1 MEIRVASHAGF
12 CFGVRRATEAAEAAL
27 SGGGR
32 IYTLGRLIHNDGY
45 IQSLKER
52 GVEEISSDDI
62 DSVCERARGG
72 EKITV
77 VIRAH
82 GEIKENLEK
91 LQRCS
96 AENRCFTLLDC
107 TCPYVN
113 KVRRIAAENSGEGR
127 LFILIGSAEHPE
139 VRGIMSC
146 CKGEGKVFGSALE
159 LERWMRSENAP
170 APGSVRISIAAQT
183 TQKLS
188 EWKKCLKILK
198 KLYTNAEVFDTICNV
213 TEERQTEAEALADE
227 SDAVIVIGSRGS
239 SNTVKLYEICK
250 SKCNS
255 TFLCE
260 DADSLRDLVIPEC
273 NTLSIT
279 AGASTP
285 FSVIQ
290 EVKERMSTETENFSE
305 LLEQTMKTI
314 NPGDIV
320 VGVVTSVSQNE
331 ITLDLG
337 AKTTGVIPHDK
348 LCDDPQAKLDQL
360 FKVGDEVK
368 AKVVRVSDIEGI
380 AVLDKLRVDADANWN
395 DIVAKYESGETVE
408 GKIIECVKGGLIIS
422 INSVRVFIPASLS
435 GVAKSAGADALQ
447 ALVGT
452 VQKVKIIEI
461 KEERKR
467 AFASIR
473 AVLAEERKAKEEAFW
488 AQVEVGQIYEGP
500 VKSLTNY
507 GAFVDLGGVDGMV
520 HTSELSWRR
529 IRHPSEVVSVG
540 DVIKVYVKAL
550 DREKGR
556 ISLGYKTEDTDPWHI
571 FCEKYSVGDTAS
583 VKIVSLMPFG
593 AFAEVVPGADG
604 LIHISQIADHKI
616 AAPADVLKVGD
627 VVDAKITAIDNENRK
642 ISLSIRALLEAD
654 KIAEE
659 EGGSEEAANE
669 ELVYSTDAPAAAVAE
684 TEAEAEAEAETEE

>member
-52 GVEEISSDDI
+52 GVGEISSDDI

-82 GEIKENLEK
+82 GEIKEDLEK

-146 CKGEGKVFGSALE
+146 CRGEGKVFGSALE
-159 LERWMRSENAP
+159 LERWMHSENAP

-290 EVKERMSTETENFSE
+290 EVKERMSTETENFAE

-529 IRHPSEVVSVG
+529 IRHPSEVVNVG

-642 ISLSIRALLEAD
+642 ISLSIRALLEEA
-654 KIAEE
+654 KAAEE
-659 EGGSEEAANE
+659 AGDSEEAADE
-669 ELVYSTDAPAAAVAE
+669 ELVYSTDAPAAAEAE

>member
-1 MEIRVASHAGF
+1 M
-12 CFGVRRATEAAEAAL
+12 
-27 SGGGR
+27 
-32 IYTLGRLIHNDGY
+32 
-45 IQSLKER
+45 
-52 GVEEISSDDI
+52 
-62 DSVCERARGG
+62 
-72 EKITV
+72 
-77 VIRAH
+77 
-82 GEIKENLEK
+82 
-91 LQRCS
+91 
-96 AENRCFTLLDC
+96 
-107 TCPYVN
+107 
-113 KVRRIAAENSGEGR
+113 
-127 LFILIGSAEHPE
+127 
-139 VRGIMSC
+139 
-146 CKGEGKVFGSALE
+146 
-159 LERWMRSENAP
+159 
-170 APGSVRISIAAQT
+170 
-183 TQKLS
+183 
-188 EWKKCLKILK
+188 KILK

-290 EVKERMSTETENFSE
+290 EVKERMSTETENFAE

-408 GKIIECVKGGLIIS
+408 GKIIECVKGGLITS

-571 FCEKYSVGDTAS
+571 FCEKYSVGDTAE

-642 ISLSIRALLEAD
+642 ISLSIRALLEESKA
-654 KIAEE
+654 AEE
-659 EGGSEEAANE
+659 AGDSEEAADE
-669 ELVYSTDAPAAAVAE
+669 ELVYSTDAPAAAEAE

>member
-52 GVEEISSDDI
+52 GVGEISSDDI

-82 GEIKENLEK
+82 GEIKEDLEK

-290 EVKERMSTETENFSE
+290 EVKERMSTETENFAE

-529 IRHPSEVVSVG
+529 IRHPSEVVNVG

-571 FCEKYSVGDTAS
+571 FCEKYSVGDTAE

-659 EGGSEEAANE
+659 EGDSEEAANE
-669 ELVYSTDAPAAAVAE
+669 ELVYSTDAPAAAEAE

>member
-1 MEIRVASHAGF
+1 MVIPMKITVADNAGF
-12 CFGVRRATEAAEAAL
+12 CFGVRRATEAAERAAD
-27 SGGGR
+27 GDGK

-45 IQSLKER
+45 VAGLKKR
-52 GVEEISSDDI
+52 GVGEISAEDI
-62 DSVCERARGG
+62 DEICLQAENG

-82 GEIKENLEK
+82 GETVDNLSRLEATDKKCEN
-91 LQRCS
+91 
-96 AENRCFTLLDC
+96 FTLLDC

-113 KVRRIAAENSGEGR
+113 KVRRIAHENSGAGK
-127 LFILIGSAEHPE
+127 LFILIGAAKHPE

-146 CKGEGKVFGSALE
+146 CKGESMVFSSAEE
-159 LERWMRSENAP
+159 LEDWANDENTKEKIKNIRL
-170 APGSVRISIAAQT
+170 SVAAQT

-188 EWKKCLKILK
+188 EWKKCLKIIK
-198 KLYTNAEVFDTICNV
+198 KLCTNAFIFDTICNV
-213 TEERQTEAEALADE
+213 TEKRQTEAEKLAEE
-227 SDAVIVIGSRGS
+227 SDAVIVIGSQDS

-250 SKCNS
+250 EKCMN

-260 DADSLRDLVIPEC
+260 SADALGNIDISRC

-290 EVKERMSTETENFSE
+290 EVKQLMSTETENFAE

-320 VGVVTSVSQNE
+320 VGVVTSISQNE

-337 AKTTGVIPHDK
+337 AKTTGVIVHDK
-348 LCDDPQAKLDQL
+348 LTDDPQAKLDQM

-368 AKVVRVSDIEGI
+368 AKVIRVSDIEGI
-380 AVLDKLRVDADANWN
+380 AVLDKLRVDADANWA
-395 DIVAKYESGETVE
+395 DIVAKYEAGEVVE

-422 INSVRVFIPASLS
+422 INSVRVFIPTSLS
-435 GVAKSAGADALQ
+435 GVAKSAGPEALQ

-473 AVLAEERKAKEEAFW
+473 AVLAEERKAREEAFW
-488 AQVEVGQIYEGP
+488 AQVEIGQIYEGP

-529 IRHPSEVVSVG
+529 IRHPSEVVNVG

-550 DREKGR
+550 DKEKGR
-556 ISLGYKTEDTDPWHI
+556 ISLGYKTEDMDPWYI
-571 FCEKYSVGDTAS
+571 FNEKYSVGDSAS

-627 VVDAKITAIDNENRK
+627 VVDAKITAIDDENRK
-642 ISLSIRALLEAD
+642 ISLSIRALIEEA
-654 KIAEE
+654 KAEE
-659 EGGSEEAANE
+659 EAGDTEDAENDE
-669 ELVYSTDAPAAAVAE
+669 VVYSTDDAADDAE
-684 TEAEAEAEAETEE
+684 

>member
-1 MEIRVASHAGF
+1 MKITVAENAGF

-27 SGGGR
+27 RGEGK

-45 IQSLKER
+45 ISELHRR
-52 GVEEISSDDI
+52 GMEEISAADIDDI
-62 DSVCERARGG
+62 CVRARGG
-72 EKITV
+72 ERITV

-82 GEIKENLEK
+82 GEI
-91 LQRCS
+91 
-96 AENRCFTLLDC
+96 AENIERLEALARECANFTLLDC

-113 KVRRIAAENSGEGR
+113 KVRRIAYENSGEGR
-127 LFILIGSAEHPE
+127 LFILIGAADHPE

-146 CKGEGKVFGSALE
+146 CRGEGLVFSCAEALKSWAE
-159 LERWMRSENAP
+159 SE
-170 APGSVRISIAAQT
+170 GEEKIRGKQVSVAAQT

-188 EWKKCLKILK
+188 EWKKCLKIIK
-198 KLYTNAEVFDTICNV
+198 KLCTNAFIFDTICSV
-213 TEERQTEAEALADE
+213 TEKRQTEAQKLAAR

-250 SKCNS
+250 ENCEN

-260 DADSLRDLVIPEC
+260 DAGSLSRENIPDC

-290 EVKERMSTETENFSE
+290 EVKQLMSAETENFAE

-320 VGVVTSVSQNE
+320 VGVVTSISNNE

-337 AKTTGVIPHDK
+337 AKTTGVITHDK
-348 LCDDPQAKLDQL
+348 LTDDPQAKLDDM

-368 AKVVRVSDIEGI
+368 AKVIRVSDIEGI
-380 AVLDKLRVDADANWN
+380 AVLDKLRVDADTNWYE
-395 DIVAKYESGETVE
+395 IVAKYEAGEVVE
-408 GKIIECVKGGLIIS
+408 GKIVECVKGGLIIS
-422 INSVRVFIPASLS
+422 VNSVRVFIPASLS
-435 GVAKSAGADALQ
+435 GIAKSAGPEALQ

-550 DREKGR
+550 DKEKGR
-556 ISLGYKTEDTDPWHI
+556 ISLGYKTEDMDPWFI
-571 FCEKYSVGDTAS
+571 FNEKYTVGDTAS

-616 AAPADVLKVGD
+616 NAPADVLKVGD
-627 VVDAKITAIDNENRK
+627 VVDAKITAIDDENRK
-642 ISLSIRALLEAD
+642 ISLSIRALLEEA
-654 KIAEE
+654 KAAEE
-659 EGGSEEAANE
+659 AGDTDEAENDE
-669 ELVYSTDAPAAAVAE
+669 VVYSTDDAE
-684 TEAEAEAEAETEE
+684 

>member
-1 MEIRVASHAGF
+1 MNIIIARHAGF
-12 CFGVRRATEAAEAAL
+12 CFGVKRATDAAEAAL

-32 IYTLGRLIHNDGY
+32 ICTLGRLIHNDGY
-45 IQSLKER
+45 TKSLRER
-52 GVEEISSDDI
+52 GVEEIGAGDI
-62 DSVCERARGG
+62 DGIAADAARG

-77 VIRAH
+77 IIRAH
-82 GEIKENLEK
+82 GEIRENLEK
-91 LQRCS
+91 LQALRDKY
-96 AENRCFTLLDC
+96 ENFTLLDC

-113 KVRRIAAENSGEGR
+113 KVRRIAAENSGEGK
-127 LFILIGSAEHPE
+127 LFILIGSKEHPE

-146 CKGEGKVFGSALE
+146 CSSGGMVFANAGE
-159 LERWMRSENAP
+159 LEAFLNGGNAP
-170 APGSVRISIAAQT
+170 KAGSVKVSIAAQT

-213 TEERQTEAEALADE
+213 TEERQTEAESLAE
-227 SDAVIVIGSRGS
+227 KSDAVIVIGSRGS

-250 SKCNS
+250 NKCSS

-290 EVKERMSTETENFSE
+290 EVKQTMSTETENFAE

-348 LCDDPQAKLDQL
+348 LTDDPQAKLDEM

-368 AKVVRVSDIEGI
+368 AKVIRVSDIEGI

-408 GKIIECVKGGLIIS
+408 GKIVECVKGGLIIS
-422 INSVRVFIPASLS
+422 VNSVRVFIPASLS
-435 GVAKSAGADALQ
+435 GVSKSAGPDALQ

-461 KEERKR
+461 KEDRKR

-473 AVLAEERKAKEEAFW
+473 AVQTEERKAKEEAFW

-520 HTSELSWRR
+520 HTSELSWKR
-529 IRHPSEVVSVG
+529 IRHPSEVVNVG

-571 FCEKYSVGDTAS
+571 FNEKYSVGDTAS

-616 AAPADVLKVGD
+616 ATPADVLKVGD
-627 VVDAKITAIDNENRK
+627 VVDAKITAIDDENRK
-642 ISLSIRALLEAD
+642 ISLSIRALLEEKKA
-654 KIAEE
+654 AEE
-659 EGGSEEAANE
+659 EAGAEEAE
-669 ELVYSTDAPAAAVAE
+669 SDEVVYSTDAPAAP
-684 TEAEAEAEAETEE
+684 AEADDAE